1 MKYKIGKNNFKTKKE
16 AENFA
21 RNYINKLGCGFTSIL
36 DVEPFKFFI
45 DLINNHPNSKDKIGC
60 GIKYIQIQKNRLN
73 KNALETI
80 IVRNDNSTIDFSW
93 LKCSTSS
100 SNSIFDNLKA
110 AMRQFVSVD
119 TQNFKKNSIM
129 KCEFC
134 DCVEFDFHVDHH
146 EPSFKKLV
154 DDFLII
160 NPNHPTNFDDE
171 PKTNIAIFKK
181 DDKDYADIWREYH
194 TKNAK
199 LQILCSDCNLR
210 KSKKIKN

>member
-1 MKYKIGKNNFKTKKE
+1 MKYKLGKNNFKTKKE
-16 AENFA
+16 AEDFS
-21 RNYINKLGCGFTSIL
+21 RNYINKLGCGFISNL
-36 DVEPFKFFI
+36 DLEPFKFFM
-45 DLINNHPNSKDKIGC
+45 DLINNHPNAKDKIGC
-60 GIKYIQIQKNRLN
+60 GIKKIQIQKNSLN

-80 IVRNDNSTIDFSW
+80 IVRNDDSTIDFIW

-110 AMRQFVSVD
+110 AMRQYVSID
-119 TQNFKKNSIM
+119 TQNFKKKSIK
-129 KCEFC
+129 KCVFC
-134 DCVEFDFHVDHH
+134 KCIEGDFHTDHH

-154 DDFLII
+154 DDFLNI

-181 DDKDYADIWREYH
+181 DDKDYADIWKEYH
-194 TKNAK
+194 NNNAN

-210 KSKKIKN
+210 KSKK